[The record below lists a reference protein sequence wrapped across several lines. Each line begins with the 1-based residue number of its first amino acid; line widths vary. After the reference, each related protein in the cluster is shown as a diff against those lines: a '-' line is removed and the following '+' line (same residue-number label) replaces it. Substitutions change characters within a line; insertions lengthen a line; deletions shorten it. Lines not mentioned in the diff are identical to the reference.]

1 MCESR
6 MLKSGARIGKL
17 ETAWSERKDAV
28 GTEEGYAGEKVY
40 FKQKIPIPFCFTCS

>member
-1 MCESR
+1 

-17 ETAWSERKDAV
+17 ETAWSERKDAG

-40 FKQKIPIPFCFTCS
+40 FKQNTHTILLYMFIDNV